1 MASAVRVGLVGLGT
15 IGTGVVRL
23 FQEHGAD
30 IDRRLG
36 FPLVLAAIADIDLES
51 ERGVALAGY
60 TLHRDYKALIDD
72 PGIDIVVELVGG
84 TGVAAQI
91 VRSALC
97 AGKAVATANKA
108 LLAHK
113 GDEIWP
119 LAREHGTEIA
129 FEASVCGTI
138 PVLRALREGL
148 AADRIQALHGIV
160 NGTCNYILSEME
172 EQGEPYASALK
183 RAQDLGYAEVDPRF
197 DVEGTDS
204 AHKLAILLGLAF
216 GLRAGPGDFPVEGIE
231 RIAISDIDAAQR
243 LGFRIKLLASA
254 RRGAEGVLA
263 CVRPCLVPRTGA
275 LAAVGGALNALV
287 VDGAFSGRTS
297 YSGAGAGSLP
307 TASAVVADLMELARS
322 RRLGAAGRVAP
333 LGTPELA
340 EGGLCAAAA
349 EEGEYYVRI
358 EASPGSGADAAAE
371 LIERLAARGV
381 RVETLARA
389 GRDVVVTTAPVK
401 RAAIAAALDRR
412 SAAGV
417 QILRIER
424 GL

>member
-36 FPLVLAAIADIDLES
+36 FPLRLCAIADIDLQS
-51 ERGVALAGY
+51 DRGVDLSGYALQ
-60 TLHRDYKALIDD
+60 RDFKALIDD
-72 PGIDIVVELVGG
+72 PQIDIVVELVGG

-97 AGKAVATANKA
+97 AGKAVVTANKA

-119 LAREHGTEIA
+119 LARDHGTEIA

-138 PVLRALREGL
+138 PLLRALREGL

-160 NGTCNYILSEME
+160 NGTANFILSEME

-183 RAQDLGYAEVDPRF
+183 RAQDLGYAEADPRF
-197 DVEGTDS
+197 DVEGSDS
-204 AHKLAILLGLAF
+204 AHKLTLLLGLGF
-216 GLRAGPGDFPVEGIE
+216 GVRAGPGDFPVEGIE
-231 RIAISDIDAAQR
+231 RISIADIDAAQR

-254 RRGAEGVLA
+254 RRSAEGVLA
-263 CVRPCLVPRTGA
+263 SVRPCLVPLGGV
-275 LAAVGGALNALV
+275 LAGLGGALNAVV

-297 YSGAGAGSLP
+297 YTGAGAGSLP

-322 RRLGAAGRVAP
+322 RRLGMAGRVAP

-340 EGGLCAAAA
+340 EGGLCAAGS
-349 EEGEYYVRI
+349 EQGEHFIRASASAPDLPARLVRAL
-358 EASPGSGADAAAE
+358 AS
-371 LIERLAARGV
+371 RGV
-381 RVETLARA
+381 PLETLARA
-389 GRDVVVTTAPVK
+389 GGDVVVTTGPAR
-401 RAAIAAALDRR
+401 RATIAAALDE
-412 SAAGV
+412 SSPAGV